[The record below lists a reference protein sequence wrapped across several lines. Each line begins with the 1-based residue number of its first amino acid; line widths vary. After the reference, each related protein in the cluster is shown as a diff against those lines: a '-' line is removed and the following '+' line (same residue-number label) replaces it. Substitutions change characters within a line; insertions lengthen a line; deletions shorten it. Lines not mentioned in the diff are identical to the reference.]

1 MSGQEFVTNL
11 NLKGLQIKNVRI
23 DNIDSDTA
31 PTGLGKGHIVTL
43 NDGSLN
49 YNNGSKWVKLAD
61 DAVLQDVK
69 TTVGDSSSGLVK
81 DVKALQD
88 AIGTDESGNNL
99 TARVAALETAVGKA
113 ATDTTDATGLYADIK
128 TNKTSI
134 EKNATDITAINTA
147 IGDDTTAGTV
157 KGRIKTLEGEMGTA
171 QSDIDALEAKVGD
184 TSRGLVADV
193 ASLKMTVGDSSSGLV
208 KRVADNE
215 TNIGKKAN
223 SDDVYTKTQIDNKFT
238 ETNGKVST
246 NANAISTLQNAGY
259 ITKDADNLTNYY
271 KKEET
276 YTQSEVDSKVT
287 AALSSAYKV
296 KGSVT
301 MTELNA
307 LSEKENGDV
316 YNVSDAFSDGS
327 TSYPAG
333 TNVVWVVDDAATK
346 AGHWD
351 PLAGLT
357 DLSSYSTTDGVKT
370 LISTA
375 KSEAIST
382 AKSYTETEAA
392 KLVPQTTTV
401 NGHPLSA
408 NVTVTASDVGLGN
421 VNNTSDTDKPVS
433 TATQTALDNKVDK
446 LASKPS
452 ADTYTKVTINTEGQ
466 VTAGA
471 TLEVSD
477 IPGLTSAKISD
488 FASASVTAGKKTY
501 TVTFQD
507 ADLGSYKYTTDG
519 EVTAFPSAI
528 TVYESTGELVLA
540 GAKYDSTNKR
550 VGIESNIAGTYTV
563 VVSL

>member
-1 MSGQEFVTNL
+1 MAGQEYITNIDAS
-11 NLKGLQIKNVRI
+11 GLQILNVRAENVTELPEAKVGRYVYLTTKNG
-23 DNIDSDTA
+23 DNEAGLYYSDGTTWTRVGTAAAEAALGERLTNVEEQIGGDTGTSLSTRVSNLETWEAEAKTAISANTTGVADNKDAIKTNKTNIEKNATDITTINNAIGDDDTA
-31 PTGLGKGHIVTL
+31 GTVKGRIKTLEDEMDTAQSDIEALEAKVGDSSSGLVA
-43 NDGSLN
+43 DVASL
-49 YNNGSKWVKLAD
+49 
-61 DAVLQDVK
+61 K

-81 DVKALQD
+81 
-88 AIGTDESGNNL
+88 
-99 TARVAALETAVGKA
+99 RV
-113 ATDTTDATGLYADIK
+113 
-128 TNKTSI
+128 S
-134 EKNATDITAINTA
+134 
-147 IGDDTTAGTV
+147 
-157 KGRIKTLEGEMGTA
+157 
-171 QSDIDALEAKVGD
+171 
-184 TSRGLVADV
+184 
-193 ASLKMTVGDSSSGLV
+193 
-208 KRVADNE
+208 DNE
-215 TNIGKKAN
+215 TNIGTKAN
-223 SDDVYTKTQIDNKFT
+223 SADVYTKTDIDSKFSDTNNKVT
-238 ETNGKVST
+238 ANTNDIT
-246 NANAISTLQNAGY
+246 AIKAAY

-271 KKEET
+271 KKAET

-507 ADLGSYKYTTDG
+507 ADLGSYKYTTAG